1 MPGFFPGARE
11 NIAVPDDRKG
21 QIVFKWP
28 DMNIR
33 RFTHAIVAP
42 DELAVF
48 MYQGQVKGT
57 LPAGRHQLDAT
68 EIPFLGIFA
77 DAVTGGNLYRTEIYF
92 VGSREFT
99 QNRFGGKIDSVQDPV
114 STLIVS
120 LRVFGDYSLKVVE
133 PASLLTNLVG
143 TVDVTDNTAITGWV
157 AEQLLKVLRTDI
169 TTQIVRSGWPI
180 LGLAAYTPEIEK
192 AVIELANQQL
202 ATYGLTVARMGNF
215 TDQPGRRVPEASG
228 AVQQGHRVLPAGR
241 LLPAVRLGGDG
252 PGRRPGH
259 GPGRW
264 WGDHARLP
272 RCRRRPGRPD
282 GPALRSRTGPGHGP
296 GIRGWRGRLC
306 PAGGGGRARR
316 GHCPVPPMPHPQPGR
331 VTLLRQLRHRPP
343 GRGAALHPVRCRAAR
358 GGPLLCRMWPGHRR
372 AGRRRAR
379 RTPGGAG
386 SRSAAA
392 ATPSRLTARRHTGLP
407 SVVTMTLLSPPGASL
422 VESVVPTHHPRRP

>member
-77 DAVTGGNLYRTEIYF
+77 DAVTGGNLYRSEIYF

-99 QNRFGGKIDSVQDPV
+99 QNRFGGKINSVQDPV

-215 TDQPGRRVPEASG
+215 TISLDDKSQKRLEQFSKDTAYSRLAGSFQQYASG
-228 AVQQGHRVLPAGR
+228 EMALGAGQGMAQGGGGATMPAFLAAG
-241 LLPAVRLGGDG
+241 VSLGGQMAQPYAPG
-252 PGRRPGH
+252 PV
-259 GPGRW
+259 
-264 WGDHARLP
+264 
-272 RCRRRPGRPD
+272 
-282 GPALRSRTGPGHGP
+282 PATGPGF
-296 GIRGWRGRLC
+296 
-306 PAGGGGRARR
+306 
-316 GHCPVPPMPHPQPGR
+316 
-331 VTLLRQLRHRPP
+331 
-343 GRGAALHPVRCRAAR
+343 
-358 GGPLLCRMWPGHRR
+358 
-372 AGRRRAR
+372 
-379 RTPGGAG
+379 PGGAG
-386 SRSAAA
+386 GYAQQTAAA
-392 ATPSRLTARRHTGLP
+392 APAAATVQCPQCRTPNPAGSRFCASCGTALQAAVQHCTQCGAELP
-407 SVVTMTLLSPPGASL
+407 AGARFCAGCGQATAGPGDGAPAVPPAAPAPAAPPPPPPAG
-422 VESVVPTHHPRRP
+422 